1 MRTVKDILRA
11 KGSKVYSVSPDATVY
26 EALNRMADKNVGAML
41 VFEGNDLVG
50 LISERDYS
58 RKTILKGRFS
68 KQTAVREIMT
78 TEAVTVHPDDD
89 IEACMELFTDKHVRH
104 LPVVEKGKVV
114 GIVSIGDIVKSIIDY
129 KEFIIE
135 ELENYI
141 KGKR

>member
-1 MRTVKDILRA
+1 MKTVKDILRA
-11 KGSKVYSVSPDATVY
+11 KGSKVYSISPDDTVY

-50 LISERDYS
+50 MISERDYS
-58 RKTILKGRFS
+58 RKTILKGRLS
-68 KQTAVREIMT
+68 KETAVKEIMT
-78 TEAVTVHPDDD
+78 AELVTVHPDDD
-89 IEACMELFTDKHVRH
+89 IEECMELFTDKRVRH
-104 LPVVEKGKVV
+104 LPVIKKGKVV

-129 KEFIIE
+129 KDFIIE

>member
-11 KGSKVYSVSPDATVY
+11 KGSKVYSIAPDATVY
-26 EALNRMADKNVGAML
+26 EALSRMADKNVGAML
-41 VFEGNDLVG
+41 VFEGTDLVG